1 MFLGFTFGADSISE
15 KAVEFSPL
23 RFPRGKY
30 LCLLS
35 LVFDCCACYSLR
47 SKKYHIKCKKS

>member
-1 MFLGFTFGADSISE
+1 MFLGFTFAADCIFDE
-15 KAVEFSPL
+15 FARFSPL

-35 LVFDCCACYSLR
+35 LVFYCCACYSL
-47 SKKYHIKCKKS
+47 SKDPKIIMLA